1 MQKRE
6 NVEDL
11 VSAGGVVY
19 RKFNG
24 HLEIVLCGLRSTLLW
39 ALPKGTPEEGESLE
53 QTALREVREE
63 TGLDV
68 DIQAS
73 LGTIEYWFCD
83 GRNGTRYHKTVHFY
97 LMVPTGGDF
106 SRHDPEFDEVRWYA
120 EDIVLNTMTYRDE
133 INLVEKALE
142 IARSEVV

>member
-1 MQKRE
+1 MRRRG

-19 RKFNG
+19 RKLNDQ
-24 HLEIVLCGLRSTLLW
+24 LEIVLCGVRSPLLW

-73 LGTIEYWFCD
+73 LGNIEYWFS
-83 GRNGTRYHKTVHFY
+83 GRQIGTRYHKKVYFY
-97 LMVPTGGDF
+97 LMVPTCGDF
-106 SRHDPEFDEVRWYA
+106 SRHDPEFDEVRWYP
-120 EDIVLNTMTYRDE
+120 EDTVLNTMTYRDE
-133 INLVEKALE
+133 INLVKKALE
-142 IARSEVV
+142 MARSEAA